1 MSLEEALKALQHNEN
16 FAVFVSVIHALRE
29 EAIAELHN
37 ADYESMQ
44 QISGRI
50 LTYDQL
56 LQMTDWQS
64 IRKKHEGTFHKLV

>member
-1 MSLEEALKALQHNEN
+1 MSLEKALKVLQHNEH

-29 EAIAELHN
+29 ESIAELHK

-44 QISGRI
+44 QIYGKI

-64 IRKKHEGTFHKLV
+64 IRKKHEGTFSELV

>member
-1 MSLEEALKALQHNEN
+1 MSLEEALKVLQHNEH
-16 FAVFVSVIHALRE
+16 FAVFISVVHALRE
-29 EAIAELHN
+29 ESIAELHK

-44 QISGRI
+44 QISGKI

-64 IRKKHEGTFHKLV
+64 IRKKHEGTFSELV